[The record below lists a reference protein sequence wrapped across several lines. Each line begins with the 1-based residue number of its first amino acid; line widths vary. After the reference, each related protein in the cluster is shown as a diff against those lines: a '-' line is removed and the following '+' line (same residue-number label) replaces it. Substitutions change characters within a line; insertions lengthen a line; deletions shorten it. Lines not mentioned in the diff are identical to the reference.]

1 MREPQYEVKPMT
13 QRNVKERR
21 RSPRI
26 RVDLA
31 AKIDG
36 MDCVLTDISEQGAG
50 ITWDTE
56 VPEMS
61 LIGLNGTVE
70 LPDQAPLILN
80 TQAVVVRC
88 NKICEGG
95 YLIGLFFLEM
105 SDEMRESVHH
115 FVKRALTSGGAD
127 R

>member
-1 MREPQYEVKPMT
+1 MSPK
-13 QRNVKERR
+13 NVKERR

-31 AKIDG
+31 ARIDG

-50 ITWDTE
+50 ITWDRK

-70 LPDQAPLILN
+70 LPDQPPLILN

-88 NKICEGG
+88 KEICEGG

-105 SDEMRESVHH
+105 SDDMRESLSR
-115 FVKRALTSGGAD
+115 FIKRALANGGAD
-127 R
+127 E

>member
-1 MREPQYEVKPMT
+1 MT
-13 QRNVKERR
+13 QNNIQERR
-21 RSPRI
+21 RSPRV

-36 MDCVLTDISEQGAG
+36 TDCVLTDISEQGAG
-50 ITWDTE
+50 ITWDRE

-61 LIGLNGTVE
+61 LIALNGIVE

-88 NKICEGG
+88 KKICDDGF
-95 YLIGLFFLEM
+95 LIGLFFLEM
-105 SDEMRESVHH
+105 SDEMRQSVSR
-115 FVKRALTSGGAD
+115 FVKRGLEQGNLTN
-127 R
+127 